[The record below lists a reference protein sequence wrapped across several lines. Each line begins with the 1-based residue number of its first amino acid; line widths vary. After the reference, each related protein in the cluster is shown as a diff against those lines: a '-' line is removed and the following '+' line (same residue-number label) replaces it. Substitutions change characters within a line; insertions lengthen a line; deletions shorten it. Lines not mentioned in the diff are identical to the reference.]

1 MVSSQIHKQHP
12 KSVKRREEESCSIW
26 LREWTKIIVN
36 NTRPGIQDMIF
47 IENKDGLYYKKI
59 RNTKGVSMIS
69 SMEVNFKHYNQQQYE
84 SAKTSR

>member
-1 MVSSQIHKQHP
+1 
-12 KSVKRREEESCSIW
+12 
-26 LREWTKIIVN
+26 
-36 NTRPGIQDMIF
+36 MIF